1 MCILNF
7 LTFSCETNGWVLNY
21 HTNKLPC
28 CTWRQFLTPISKNIS
43 RHHIPPP
50 KKKKERKKEKKRKQ
64 SWNQKLSTCKLL
76 DIFLS
81 QGPLW
86 GRRSKKAG
94 CYEEGTFHY
103 NFELC
108 ITLIKV
114 KLYHS
119 GQIRTIFAYLVGI
132 PEVGEKVGVDCW
144 LNKKNLKKRSLKQT
158 KCLEICKSYMNFTT

>member
-1 MCILNF
+1 MSF
-7 LTFSCETNGWVLNY
+7 
-21 HTNKLPC
+21 KLPYQQIALLYME
-28 CTWRQFLTPISKNIS
+28 TISNADIKKYFKTPY
-43 RHHIPPP
+43 PPP
-50 KKKKERKKEKKRKQ
+50 QKKKKERKKEKKRKQ

-144 LNKKNLKKRSLKQT
+144 LNKKNLKQT
-158 KCLEICKSYMNFTT
+158 KCLEICKSYMNFTM

>member
-1 MCILNF
+1 MSPVRPLWNTALNWHNNLTSTGASSERLHSIILIT
-7 LTFSCETNGWVLNY
+7 LLYLGRWYSA
-21 HTNKLPC
+21 
-28 CTWRQFLTPISKNIS
+28 
-43 RHHIPPP
+43 PP
-50 KKKKERKKEKKRKQ
+50 KKKERKKEKKRKQ

-158 KCLEICKSYMNFTT
+158 KCLEICKSYMNFTM